1 MAFSEPLGEYS
12 IEPSSAAG
20 GVGVVREVGLG
31 REVDLDVAGRM
42 AVGADDRCHDAQMV
56 SSLLPLMVW
65 IVVPIL

>member
-1 MAFSEPLGEYS
+1 
-12 IEPSSAAG
+12 
-20 GVGVVREVGLG
+20 VREVGLG